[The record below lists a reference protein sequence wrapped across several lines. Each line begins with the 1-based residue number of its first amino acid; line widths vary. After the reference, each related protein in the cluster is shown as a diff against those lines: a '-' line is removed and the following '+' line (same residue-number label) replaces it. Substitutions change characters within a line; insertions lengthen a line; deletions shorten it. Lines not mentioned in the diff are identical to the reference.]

1 MTTEFKE
8 KTVTS
13 SENRETTEKFHLSPE
28 SEGKTRFRE
37 WGKERW
43 TKEGKMATENDIFIY
58 KEKIPVKADSTQ
70 KSHSTEREELSIP
83 NSVSGKIILQK
94 WREK

>member
-1 MTTEFKE
+1 
-8 KTVTS
+8 
-13 SENRETTEKFHLSPE
+13 
-28 SEGKTRFRE
+28 
-37 WGKERW
+37 
-43 TKEGKMATENDIFIY
+43 MATENDIFIY

-94 WREK
+94 